1 MAKRSTKEQ
10 YRRRATYG
18 SLAYNYH
25 GSEAYEL
32 PPEFPE
38 REQQRAA
45 EERFRREQRR
55 SQEKRARQR
64 AAAANK
70 QAFPAF
76 AVLGGL
82 CVAVLLVFTMMAR
95 IQLTSV
101 AATTA
106 DLQQQLSSLQVEQN
120 QLRIQHE
127 QTFNLSEVEEYALQH
142 LGMQQPRSDQIY
154 YIDSSVPDRAEV
166 MGGDPNAMLTTP
178 EEKTK
183 DTAEADKKAAD
194 TSTEDTATPEQSQ
207 TEPETGDAAEKTAP
221 ESEAEA
227 AAPGVE
233 TEFSA

>member
-25 GSEAYEL
+25 GSEAYAF
-32 PPEFPE
+32 PPEFPDQ
-38 REQQRAA
+38 EQQRAA

-55 SQEKRARQR
+55 SQEKMARRR

-106 DLQQQLSSLQVEQN
+106 DLQQQLNSLQVEQN

-166 MGGDPNAMLTTP
+166 MGGDPNAMLTTSGGTTTDT
-178 EEKTK
+178 EKTDEEAANSNK
-183 DTAEADKKAAD
+183 KETAAA
-194 TSTEDTATPEQSQ
+194 EQSQ
-207 TEPETGDAAEKTAP
+207 TEPESGDMAGDAKQGAEP
-221 ESEAEA
+221 EA